1 MKDMT
6 IRKSN
11 IELLRILCM
20 FFVVLQHFNM
30 RGVNADLVAC
40 VGDLNLQNAIGHL
53 IQSFAIVAVN
63 CYVLISGYFG
73 LSFKTKSLLRLYLQ
87 CFFIGLVGYLLY
99 VYFTPNHFEPLKL
112 LARIFAFSRNRYW
125 FLYTYLFLYF
135 SAPLLNYAISK
146 MTRKDYMK
154 VLGLMSVFL
163 FYFSYIREVG
173 DNTIGMSYVQFIYLY
188 LIGRF
193 IKLHMAFD
201 TIIKCRYKW
210 LLGYLIA
217 TACIFCVA
225 LLRQKYHL
233 YYPFLRP
240 YTYNSPFIVVGACCL
255 LLFILTI
262 KINSRAINWIASS
275 VFAVYLLQD
284 NPYFGFQFLYSKVE
298 MIFQQIDNIGM
309 KYLVLFAGSG
319 IFLVATVIIDK
330 IFVFVAKP
338 IILLYEKYLEDKVD
352 SIIKIS

>member
-1 MKDMT
+1 MKDMMT
-6 IRKSN
+6 RKSN

-20 FFVVLQHFNM
+20 FFVVIMHFNNH
-30 RGVNADLVAC
+30 GCNKSIIYFL
-40 VGDLNLQNAIGHL
+40 GDLNLQNGIGHL
-53 IQSFAIVAVN
+53 IESITMVAVN

-73 LSFKTKSLLRLYLQ
+73 MSFKVKSLLKLYLQ
-87 CFFIGLVGYLLY
+87 CFFIGLLGYLLY
-99 VYFTPNHFEPLKL
+99 VAFTPDTIQLTKL
-112 LARIFAFSRNRYW
+112 IARLFAFSRNRYW
-125 FLYTYLFLYF
+125 FLFAYLFLYF
-135 SAPLLNYAISK
+135 SAPLLNLAISK
-146 MTRKDYMK
+146 MTRKDYLK

-210 LLGYLIA
+210 LFGYLVS
-217 TACIFCVA
+217 TACVFGLA
-225 LLRQKYHL
+225 LLEQRYHL
-233 YYPFLRP
+233 HLPFLRP
-240 YTYNSPFIVVGACCL
+240 YPYNSPFIVAGACFL
-255 LLFILTI
+255 LLFVLTI
-262 KINSRAINWIASS
+262 NVNSRAINWIASS

-284 NPYFGFQFLYSKVE
+284 NPYFGFQFLYPKVE